1 MSKRT
6 HYCEEIGEPLVGHE
20 VCLCGWTQTIRDHGN
35 VIFLDLRDRTGVVQV
50 VCNPEVSEDVHRT
63 GESLRSEYVIAVR
76 GAVRIRS
83 EDTVNPA
90 LPSGTVEV
98 LADRLEILNRSDTP
112 PFSLDEDDVG
122 DAVRLKYRY
131 LDIRRP
137 AMMRNLLF
145 RHKVNETI
153 RGFLNERGFV
163 EVETPILTRS
173 TPEGARDFLVPSRLN
188 PGTFY
193 ALPQSPQLF
202 KQLLM
207 AAGLDRYYQIV
218 RCFRDEDLRADRQ
231 PEFTQLDL
239 ELSFIDESVIMDVI
253 ETLLVRLFRET
264 LGREI
269 KTPFPRITYDEAML
283 KYGTDCPDT
292 RFGLELTDVS
302 HLFRETGVNVFRK
315 AIAEGG
321 MVKAIN
327 VKQGHVLSRKE
338 LDELTELAG
347 RFGAKGM
354 AWIKVEGSEWL
365 SPIVK
370 FFSDAEKTGLKQATG
385 MDDGDLILFG
395 ADHAKVVNDSLSQ
408 VRLAVGERMGLID
421 SNRLN
426 FIWVSEFPLLKYDV
440 NDQRYVAVHHPFTAP
455 IPEDLHLLEENPERV
470 RSRAYDIVLNGI
482 EIGGGSIRIHDC
494 ELQER
499 IFEAL
504 SISREEAHQKFSF
517 LLEAFRYGAPPHGG
531 IALGLDRLIMLML
544 GGKTIRDV
552 IAFPKT
558 QKGACLV
565 TSAPAEVDVMQLTEL
580 GLRLEVGRK
589 KKC

>member
-1 MSKRT
+1 MLKRT

-20 VCLCGWTQTIRDHGN
+20 VSLCGWAQTIRDHGG
-35 VIFLDLRDRTGVVQV
+35 VIFLDLRDRSGVVQI
-50 VCNPEVSEDVHRT
+50 VCNPGVSEDAHRT
-63 GESLRSEYVIAVR
+63 GETLRTEYVIAVR
-76 GAVRIRS
+76 GAVQTRS
-83 EDTVNPA
+83 ETTVNLA
-90 LPSGTVEV
+90 LPTGTVEI
-98 LADRLEILNRSDTP
+98 LATQLEILNRADTP
-112 PFSLDEDDVG
+112 PFSLEEDDINE
-122 DAVRLKYRY
+122 AVRLKYRY

-137 AMMRNLLF
+137 SMMRNLLF
-145 RHKVNETI
+145 RHQVNQTI
-153 RGFLNERGFV
+153 RGFLDERGFV

-188 PGTFY
+188 PGSFY

-239 ELSFIDESVIMDVI
+239 ELSFIDESDVMDVV

-264 LGREI
+264 LDREI
-269 KTPFPRITYDEAML
+269 KVPFPRISYDEAML
-283 KYGTDCPDT
+283 RYGTDCPDT

-302 HLFRETGVNVFRK
+302 HLFRETGVRVFQK

-321 MVKAIN
+321 VVKAIN
-327 VKQGHVLSRKE
+327 VKKGHVLSRKE
-338 LDELTELAG
+338 LDELTSLAG

-370 FFSDAEKTGLKQATG
+370 FFNDAEKSGLRETMG
-385 MDDGDLILFG
+385 MDDGDLVLFG
-395 ADHAKVVNDSLSQ
+395 ADHTKVVNDSLSQ

-421 SNRLN
+421 SGRLN
-426 FIWVSEFPLLKYDV
+426 FIWVTEFPLLKYDM

-455 IPEDLHLLEENPERV
+455 IEGDLGLIEENPKRV

-499 IFEAL
+499 MFEVL
-504 SISREEAHQKFSF
+504 SISREEAHEKFSF

-544 GGKTIRDV
+544 GGKTIREV

-558 QKGACLV
+558 QKGACMV

-580 GLRLEVGRK
+580 GLRLDVDQK
-589 KKC
+589 KN

>member
-1 MSKRT
+1 MLKRT

-20 VCLCGWTQTIRDHGN
+20 VSLCGWAQTIRDHGG
-35 VIFLDLRDRTGVVQV
+35 VIFLDLRDRSGVVQI
-50 VCNPEVSEDVHRT
+50 VCNPGVSEDVHRM
-63 GESLRSEYVIAVR
+63 GETLRTEYVIAVR
-76 GAVRIRS
+76 GAVQTRS
-83 EDTVNPA
+83 ETTVNPA
-90 LPSGTVEV
+90 LPTGTVEI
-98 LADRLEILNRSDTP
+98 LATQLEILNRADTP
-112 PFSLDEDDVG
+112 PFSLEEDDVNE
-122 DAVRLKYRY
+122 AVRLKYRY

-137 AMMRNLLF
+137 SMMRNLLF
-145 RHKVNETI
+145 RHQVNQTI
-153 RGFLNERGFV
+153 RGFLDERGFV

-188 PGTFY
+188 PGSFY

-239 ELSFIDESVIMDVI
+239 ELSFIDESDVMDVV

-269 KTPFPRITYDEAML
+269 KVPFPRISYDEAML

-302 HLFRETGVNVFRK
+302 HLFRETGVRVFQK
-315 AIAEGG
+315 AIAGG
-321 MVKAIN
+321 GVVKAIN
-327 VKQGHVLSRKE
+327 VKKGHVLSRKE
-338 LDELTELAG
+338 LDELTSLAG

-370 FFSDAEKTGLKQATG
+370 FFNDAEKSGLGETMG
-385 MDDGDLILFG
+385 MDDGDLVLFG
-395 ADHAKVVNDSLSQ
+395 ADHTKVVNDSLSQ

-421 SNRLN
+421 SGRLN
-426 FIWVSEFPLLKYDV
+426 FIWVTEFPLLKYDMT
-440 NDQRYVAVHHPFTAP
+440 DQRYVAVHHPFTAP
-455 IPEDLHLLEENPERV
+455 IEGDLSLIEENPERV

-499 IFEAL
+499 MFEVL
-504 SISREEAHQKFSF
+504 SISREEAHEKFSF

-544 GGKTIRDV
+544 GGKTIREV

-558 QKGACLV
+558 QKGACMV

-580 GLRLEVGRK
+580 GLRLDVGQK
-589 KKC
+589 KN

>member
-1 MSKRT
+1 MLKRT
-6 HYCEEIGEPLVGHE
+6 HYCEEIGEPLVGNE
-20 VCLCGWTQTIRDHGN
+20 VSLCGWAQTIRDHGG
-35 VIFLDLRDRTGVVQV
+35 VIFLDLRDRSGVVQI
-50 VCNPEVSEDVHRT
+50 VCNPGVSEEVHRT
-63 GESLRSEYVIAVR
+63 GETLRTEYVIAVR
-76 GAVRIRS
+76 GAVQTRS
-83 EDTVNPA
+83 ETTVNLA
-90 LPSGTVEV
+90 LPTGTVEI
-98 LADRLEILNRSDTP
+98 LATQLEILNRADTP
-112 PFSLDEDDVG
+112 PFSLEEDDVSE
-122 DAVRLKYRY
+122 AVRLKYRY

-137 AMMRNLLF
+137 PMMRNLLF
-145 RHKVNETI
+145 RHQVNQTI
-153 RGFLNERGFV
+153 RGFLDERGFV

-188 PGTFY
+188 PGSFY

-239 ELSFIDESVIMDVI
+239 ELSFIDESDVMDVV

-264 LGREI
+264 LDRTI
-269 KTPFPRITYDEAML
+269 KVPFPRISYDEAML
-283 KYGTDCPDT
+283 RYGTDCPDT

-302 HLFRETGVNVFRK
+302 HLFRETGVRVFQK

-321 MVKAIN
+321 VVKAIN
-327 VKQGHVLSRKE
+327 VKKGHVLSRKE
-338 LDELTELAG
+338 LDELTSLAG

-370 FFSDAEKTGLKQATG
+370 FFNDAEKSGLRETMG
-385 MDDGDLILFG
+385 MDDGDLVLFG
-395 ADHAKVVNDSLSQ
+395 ADHTKVVNDSLSQ

-421 SNRLN
+421 SGRLN
-426 FIWVSEFPLLKYDV
+426 FIWVTEFPLLKYDM

-455 IPEDLHLLEENPERV
+455 IEGDLGLIEENPERV

-499 IFEAL
+499 MFEVL
-504 SISREEAHQKFSF
+504 SISREEAHEKFSF

-544 GGKTIRDV
+544 GGKTIREV

-558 QKGACLV
+558 QKGACMV

-580 GLRLEVGRK
+580 GLRLDVDQK
-589 KKC
+589 KN